1 MSYTPLA
8 NCYDGQLLGAG
19 YLNSLSRNA
28 AWLYGAANAANMPF
42 QGYRNTSIAEMD
54 DTTVQWLLRRR
65 LRYLHF
71 RVSVGAA
78 LDHIRLCAK
87 REVTTHVL
95 YEDTSPGATQTFNG
109 VVDMDATAL
118 SVGGWYRFWWE
129 IKFDSGSHLIAI
141 RALAESDKN
150 SLGTSSSG
158 SYVVPQQW
166 ARGDTVSAANLNKY
180 KGALDAA
187 HGLLGDDRF
196 VWAVRQNNT
205 EDRGYFLNNTWRWL
219 HYVGTGNIVDAA
231 DVGEDVTL
239 TGSGL
244 TVQTYDLQSVDWLTP
259 GMLYEVKD
267 AMFAVEDYEA

>member
-8 NCYDGQLLGAG
+8 NRQNGQLLGAG

-42 QGYRNTSIAEMD
+42 QGYRNSSVSEID
-54 DTTVQWLLRRR
+54 DTDVQWLLRHR
-65 LRYLHF
+65 LRYLHY

-87 REVTTHVL
+87 REITTHVL
-95 YEDTSPGATQTFNG
+95 YEDTSPVGHSFNG
-109 VVDMDATAL
+109 VVDLNATAL
-118 SVGGWYRFWWE
+118 ALGSWYRFWWE
-129 IKFDSGSHLIAI
+129 IKFDSGLSGITVH
-141 RALAESDKN
+141 ALAECDAST
-150 SLGTSSSG
+150 LGTSSAG
-158 SYVVPQQW
+158 SYAAPQQW
-166 ARGDTVSAANLNKY
+166 ARGDSVSAANLNKY

-187 HGLLGDDRF
+187 RGLLGDERF

-205 EDRGYFLNNTWRWL
+205 EDRGYFFNNTWRWL
-219 HYVGTGNIVDAA
+219 HYIGTGNIVDAA

-239 TGSGL
+239 TGDGL
-244 TVQTYDLQSVDWLTP
+244 TVQTYDLQGVDWLTP

-267 AMFAVEDYEA
+267 VMFAVEDYEA